1 MKAIQYL
8 HSMNIIY
15 RDLKPENI
23 IIDNKRMIKLVDFGL
38 SKQTELG
45 SAKTFCGSPAYL
57 APEVLNNDGSMQ
69 ASDVYGLGTVL
80 YEMLTGDPPYFNED
94 VD

>member
-1 MKAIQYL
+1 M
-8 HSMNIIY
+8 
-15 RDLKPENI
+15 
-23 IIDNKRMIKLVDFGL
+23 
-38 SKQTELG
+38 G